1 MKLEIHGMTQK
12 ILLIQDNPISLKM
25 VRIALESMAI
35 TSSMRR
41 RYPGQIKQVGGS
53 L

>member
-1 MKLEIHGMTQK
+1 MTQK
-12 ILLIQDNPISLKM
+12 ILLIEDNPISRKI
-25 VRIALESMAI
+25 VRIALEAMAI

-41 RYPGQIKQVGGS
+41 RYPGEIKQVGGS

>member
-1 MKLEIHGMTQK
+1 MSEK
-12 ILLIQDNPISLKM
+12 ILRIEENPISRKM
-25 VRIALESMAI
+25 VRIALEAMAI

-41 RYPGQIKQVGGS
+41 RYPGQIKQFGES